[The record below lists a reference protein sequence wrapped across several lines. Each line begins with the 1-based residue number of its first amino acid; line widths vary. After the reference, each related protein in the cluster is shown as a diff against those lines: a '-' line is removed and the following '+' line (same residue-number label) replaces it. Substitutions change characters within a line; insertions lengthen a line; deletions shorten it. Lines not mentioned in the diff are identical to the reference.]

1 MLWTYRVFRDRQGR
15 HSIREIFC
23 DRNHQILKIS
33 PAPVTVVGSSAEDL
47 LQLIQWFKEALN
59 YPFFPSKRLRLKS
72 LKSHLTSQPLQPRKF
87 PYSNSSP
94 IRTPTPLLNKEINQ
108 NSTSLRFLRT
118 KSRQSNKSSPAHFPA

>member
-47 LQLIQWFKEALN
+47 LQLIQWFKEAFEL
-59 YPFFPSKRLRLKS
+59 PILS
-72 LKSHLTSQPLQPRKF
+72 LEEIETQIAQKPPNESTTPAQKISLQQLIADRDNQPNEQD
-87 PYSNSSP
+87 
-94 IRTPTPLLNKEINQ
+94 THAT
-108 NSTSLRFLRT
+108 
-118 KSRQSNKSSPAHFPA
+118 A